1 MKKLETRKDIEQLVN
16 SFYAKVIKDEKIASF
31 FTDIAKVDWDKHL
44 PKMYSFWESIL
55 FGQMT
60 YKGNPMGAH
69 FPINEIKAM
78 EQEHFDQWLSLWAQ
92 TVEENFAGENAD
104 LAIYKAQNIAKL
116 MAFKMELARRL

>member
-16 SFYAKVIKDEKIASF
+16 FFYAKVIKDEKIASF

>member
-1 MKKLETRKDIEQLVN
+1 MKKLETREDIEQLVN
-16 SFYAKVIKDEKIASF
+16 SFYTKVIKDEKIALF
-31 FTDIAKVDWDKHL
+31 FTDIAKVNWDQHL
-44 PKMYSFWESIL
+44 PKMYSFWESVL

-78 EQEHFDQWLSLWAQ
+78 EQEHFDRWLGLWTE
-92 TVEENFAGENAD
+92 TVEENFSGENAD

-116 MAFKMELARRL
+116 MAFKMEIARRL

>member
-1 MKKLETRKDIEQLVN
+1 
-16 SFYAKVIKDEKIASF
+16 
-31 FTDIAKVDWDKHL
+31 
-44 PKMYSFWESIL
+44 
-55 FGQMT
+55 MT

-78 EQEHFDQWLSLWAQ
+78 EQEHFEQWLSLWTQ

-116 MAFKMELARRL
+116 MAFKMKLARRL

>member
-1 MKKLETRKDIEQLVN
+1 MKKLETREDIEQLVN
-16 SFYAKVIKDEKIASF
+16 SFYSKVIKNEKISSF
-31 FTDIAKVDWDKHL
+31 FTEVAKVDWDQHL
-44 PKMYSFWESIL
+44 PKMYSFWESVL

-78 EQEHFDQWLSLWAQ
+78 EQDHFDQWLSLWTQ

>member
-1 MKKLETRKDIEQLVN
+1 MKKLETRQDIEHLVN
-16 SFYAKVIKDEKIASF
+16 SFYDKVVRDGTIGFFFNDVAKVN
-31 FTDIAKVDWDKHL
+31 WDSHL

-69 FPINEIKAM
+69 FPINELQAM
-78 EQEHFDQWLSLWAQ
+78 EKHHFERWLELWIS
-92 TVEENFAGENAD
+92 TIEENFTGENAD
-104 LAIYKAQNIAKL
+104 MAVYKAQNIAKL

>member
-1 MKKLETRKDIEQLVN
+1 MKKLETRQDIEHLVN
-16 SFYAKVIKDEKIASF
+16 SFYDKVVRDGPIGFFFNDVAKVN
-31 FTDIAKVDWDKHL
+31 WDSHL

-69 FPINEIKAM
+69 FPINEFQAM
-78 EQEHFDQWLSLWAQ
+78 EKRHFERWLELWIS
-92 TVEENFAGENAD
+92 TIEENFTGENAD
-104 LAIYKAQNIAKL
+104 MAVYKAQNIAKL

>member
-1 MKKLETRKDIEQLVN
+1 MKKLEAREDIEQLVN
-16 SFYAKVIKDEKIASF
+16 SFYTKVIKDEKIASF
-31 FTDIAKVDWDKHL
+31 FTDIAKVEWDKHL

-69 FPINEIKAM
+69 FPVNEIKAM
-78 EQEHFDQWLSLWAQ
+78 EQEHFDRWLELWTE
-92 TVEENFAGENAD
+92 TVEENFSGENAD

-116 MAFKMELARRL
+116 MAFKMDLARRL

>member
-1 MKKLETRKDIEQLVN
+1 MKKLETREDIEQLVN
-16 SFYAKVIKDEKIASF
+16 SFYTKVIKDEKIASF
-31 FTDIAKVDWDKHL
+31 FTDIAKVDWEQHL

-69 FPINEIKAM
+69 FPVNEIKAM
-78 EQEHFDQWLSLWAQ
+78 EQEHFERWLELWTQ
-92 TVEENFAGENAD
+92 TIEENFAGENAD

-116 MAFKMELARRL
+116 MAFKMEIARRL